1 MEIINKY
8 FTNIP
13 KDQADLLAKL
23 LPLYEE
29 WNSKINV
36 VSRKDMDQF
45 YCNHVLHSLSI
56 ARIASFTEND
66 TVLDIGTGGGFPG
79 IPLAILFPKTQ
90 FTLVD
95 SILKKT
101 KVVVGVMEAL
111 GLENVTVVN
120 DRFENIQTPYSYILS
135 RAVAPALKL
144 VTMTKQAMTADTKHI
159 FIKGGDL
166 GEEKRELLAKYKSL
180 RWNEVELKDH
190 FDEEFF
196 ETKKLV
202 TLSNT
207 LSK

>member
-1 MEIINKY
+1 LEIINKY
-8 FTNIP
+8 FADIP
-13 KDQADLLAKL
+13 KDQADLLAQL

-36 VSRKDMDQF
+36 ISRKDMDQF

-111 GLENVTVVN
+111 GLENMTVVN
-120 DRFENIQTPYSYILS
+120 DRFENIEIPYSYVLS

-144 VTMTKQAMTADTKHI
+144 VTMTKKAMNANTKHI

-166 GEEKRELLAKYKSL
+166 AEEKRELLAKYKSL

>member
-8 FTNIP
+8 FKDIP

-23 LPLYEE
+23 LPLYED

-36 VSRKDMDQF
+36 ISRKDMDQF

-120 DRFENIQTPYSYILS
+120 ERFENIQTPYSYILS

-144 VTMTKQAMTADTKHI
+144 VTMTKQAMTAKTNHI

-180 RWNEVELKDH
+180 RWNEAELKDH